1 VCWRQKFHPI
11 HPDLR
16 IMQQKPRAFRKFSPN
31 LPQFEH
37 NQRLIFLHQ
46 GDAEREHPSDRPK
59 TNRCP
64 MPEFFANLP
73 HSFPARAVPAA
84 VIAVFDGFTLDPV
97 RGRLGAMQKEMD
109 RALPRTRLFRH

>member
-1 VCWRQKFHPI
+1 M
-11 HPDLR
+11 PD
-16 IMQQKPRAFRKFSPN
+16 
-31 LPQFEH
+31 
-37 NQRLIFLHQ
+37 
-46 GDAEREHPSDRPK
+46 
-59 TNRCP
+59 
-64 MPEFFANLP
+64 FFANLP